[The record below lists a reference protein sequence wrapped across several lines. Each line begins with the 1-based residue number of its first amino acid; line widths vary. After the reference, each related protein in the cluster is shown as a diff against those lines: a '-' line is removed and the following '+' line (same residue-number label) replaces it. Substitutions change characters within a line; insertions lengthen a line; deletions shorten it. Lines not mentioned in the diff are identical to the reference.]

1 MIKFRIKQVFAFI
14 VTVVGAF
21 SISISLTIISS
32 PLVYKLTI
40 PLFGLTDKS
49 ELSAD
54 QLMEN
59 FQVIVN
65 YLLNP
70 TISSLEMPYF
80 PASEGG
86 IVHFE
91 EVKVLIQMNLILSL
105 VGLGAIF
112 LVIWWIKKQRI
123 MTYFKQWFQIAVYL
137 PLFLIF
143 LIIVSFDQVF
153 LLFHKILFNND
164 LWLFNPMT
172 DPVINVL
179 PQELFMIYFF
189 IAILIYEVIILISR
203 KISFR

>member
-1 MIKFRIKQVFAFI
+1 MIQFRIKQVFAFI
-14 VTVVGAF
+14 LTVVAAF

-32 PLVYKLTI
+32 PLSYKLTI

-49 ELSAD
+49 GLSGD

-70 TISSLEMPYF
+70 TVSSLEMPYF

-112 LVIWWIKKQRI
+112 LIIWWIRKQRI
-123 MTYFKQWFQIAVYL
+123 MTYFIQWFQIAVYF

>member
-1 MIKFRIKQVFAFI
+1 MIKFRTKQVFAFI

-21 SISISLTIISS
+21 SISISFTIISS

-40 PLFGLTDKS
+40 PLFGLTDTS

-123 MTYFKQWFQIAVYL
+123 MTYFKQWFQIAVYF